1 VKTSGQH
8 VKPQSVL
15 ISFSGMD
22 GSGKSTQ
29 ILNLQDALLAAGIPV
44 KNLAFWDHVAA
55 FPGARANF
63 SHKFLKSDGKVG
75 TPERPAQR
83 NDKNART
90 WYLTTAR
97 VLLYAVDA
105 FKLRRVVKQAQ
116 ANFDGVIIFDRY
128 IYDQLATMS
137 LDSPLARAYAHLVL
151 KIVPRPDVAYVLDAV
166 PEEAR
171 KRKPEYPLDF
181 LHKYRRSYIQ
191 LQELAHLDLV
201 PAMALEDVRTAILK
215 KLERCIKLEAAEP
228 HYSLESV

>member
-1 VKTSGQH
+1 VKTGQNT
-8 VKPQSVL
+8 KTQPVL

-29 ILNLQDALLAAGIPV
+29 ILYLQDALQAAGIPI

-83 NDKNART
+83 NDKNARA
-90 WYLTTAR
+90 WYLTVAR
-97 VLLYAVDA
+97 LFLYSVDA
-105 FKLRRVVKQAQ
+105 FKLRAVVKQAQ

-137 LDSPLARAYAHLVL
+137 LDNALARAYARLIL
-151 KIVPRPDVAYVLDAV
+151 QIVPRPDVSYVLDAI

-171 KRKPEYPLDF
+171 RRKPEYPLDF
-181 LHKYRRSYIQ
+181 LHKYRHSYLQ
-191 LQELAHLDLV
+191 LQKLAHLDLIG
-201 PAMALEDVRTAILK
+201 AMPLEDVRTAILK
-215 KLERCIKLEAAEP
+215 KLERCIKLEAAQP